1 MFEFSTCFVP
11 VISQTPKFAKTYA
24 LSKSTIIF
32 LPILSDLGFDCITII
47 TIAYRSEYRIYRIID
62 CFIFKRR
69 DDELVSTLFL

>member
-47 TIAYRSEYRIYRIID
+47 TIGYRSEYRIID

-69 DDELVSTLFL
+69 DELVSTLFL